1 MTRAAPSGSDFLLAL
16 AAGCERGVSVNET
29 LALIARAG
37 PASAR
42 LARRLS
48 EELRGGSLAAALTAV
63 GLIATDEQPILA
75 LAEEHAR
82 LGAALRW
89 AARQQKESGERRQTI
104 RNAVIGPLVLAMAGL
119 AAEPLPQLI
128 LGNATLWTALR
139 PALALG
145 AAVTLALFL
154 LSRVK
159 IRDGEAEAAGLISLF
174 ADAGSLALAPRAARA
189 ISAPWADALAAVA
202 ADPRASV
209 PMFSEPFALALQVGI
224 GAADLPARFA
234 AVHDEAEKKSTSRL
248 RAIARVLAFVVL
260 GMVALHGA
268 VKLLSSPLP
277 GVGGDL
283 NLPELKELEQELE
296 NAGH

>member
-1 MTRAAPSGSDFLLAL
+1 LAL

-48 EELRGGSLAAALTAV
+48 EALRGGSLPAALAAV
-63 GLIATDEQPILA
+63 ELIAPHEQPTLA
-75 LAEEHAR
+75 LAEEHNR
-82 LGAALRW
+82 MPAALRW
-89 AARQQKESGERRQTI
+89 AARQRQESGDRRRTI
-104 RNAVIGPLVLAMAGL
+104 RNAVVGPLVLAMAGL

-128 LGNATLWTALR
+128 LGNATIWTALR

-145 AAVTLALFL
+145 AAATIALFL

-159 IRDGEAEAAGLISLF
+159 IRDVEAEAAGLLSLF
-174 ADAGSLALAPRAARA
+174 ADAGSLALLPRAARA

-224 GAADLPARFA
+224 GAGDLPARFA
-234 AVHDEAEKKSTSRL
+234 LVHDEAEKKFTSRI
-248 RAIARVLAFVVL
+248 RGVARVLAFVVL

-277 GVGGDL
+277 GLGGDL
-283 NLPELKELEQELE
+283 NVPDLKELEQELE